1 MVDRS
6 CLECS
11 FFYLFFKT
19 FFFLMTLG
27 FYLSLHIWALILSSL
42 LQGEPNIR
50 FITWVAARIFEI
62 WHKGQSSR
70 LLESHI
76 DAMFVAWNLR
86 KDLEF
91 FKAKNIFSVTDFS
104 RGKKSGWFT
113 VKQLFP
119 ALHVLHARN
128 VKESY
133 KHSVYIP
140 IRRRKNNNN

>member
-1 MVDRS
+1 
-6 CLECS
+6 
-11 FFYLFFKT
+11 
-19 FFFLMTLG
+19 MTLG
-27 FYLSLHIWALILSSL
+27 ILFIITHLSFNTV
-42 LQGEPNIR
+42 QFTPGQPNIR
-50 FITWVAARIFEI
+50 FITWVVARIFEI

-86 KDLEF
+86 NDLEF
-91 FKAKNIFSVTDFS
+91 LKAKNIFSVADFS
-104 RGKKSGWFT
+104 RAKKSGWFT

-119 ALHVLHARN
+119 ALHMLHARN

-133 KHSVYIP
+133 EHSVYIP